1 MIQYLLLFV
10 VSLLGTWWVFKK
22 VLRIALMKNIVD
34 NPDARK
40 LHRQPI
46 PVLGGVAV
54 FFGILVALITSK
66 LFCEPSWLYTVMGL
80 MALFLYIGTLD
91 DILSLTP
98 SFRFCLEI
106 MAVAAMIVCNDGLI
120 NNFHGIW
127 DIWII
132 PTWSAVIVTII
143 ACVGIINAINLIDGV
158 NGLCSGYCIVASIL
172 FAIAFIYSGNTE
184 AAILAMIAIGALIP
198 FFFHNVFGKRSKMF
212 LGDGGSLL
220 MGIIMSSFVITILKD
235 YNAFFYY
242 NHREFGLIP
251 FALAVLATAVF
262 DTLRVMTVRIVRGKS
277 PFLPDKTHL
286 HHLFL
291 DFGFSHVGTTI
302 SVILLNLLVVAAWA
316 VTYFSGGSIELQFY
330 VVVAVSICVTF
341 VLYPLMRMIE
351 RRQNALYRWL
361 TNIGR
366 ITHVGHTKG
375 FIRIT
380 TLLDRNCYETESEA
394 EA

>member
-1 MIQYLLLFV
+1 MIQYLLPFV

-172 FAIAFIYSGNTE
+172 FAVAFIYSGNTE
-184 AAILAMIAIGALIP
+184 AAILALIWASMAETSSPRFSAP
-198 FFFHNVFGKRSKMF
+198 FF
-212 LGDGGSLL
+212 
-220 MGIIMSSFVITILKD
+220 
-235 YNAFFYY
+235 
-242 NHREFGLIP
+242 
-251 FALAVLATAVF
+251 
-262 DTLRVMTVRIVRGKS
+262 
-277 PFLPDKTHL
+277 
-286 HHLFL
+286 
-291 DFGFSHVGTTI
+291 
-302 SVILLNLLVVAAWA
+302 
-316 VTYFSGGSIELQFY
+316 
-330 VVVAVSICVTF
+330 
-341 VLYPLMRMIE
+341 
-351 RRQNALYRWL
+351 
-361 TNIGR
+361 
-366 ITHVGHTKG
+366 
-375 FIRIT
+375 
-380 TLLDRNCYETESEA
+380 
-394 EA
+394 